1 MADLRPNAARWRH
14 AVRRRLTGLG
24 MPAADRPGTWLA
36 GVLLA
41 LGLMWLGARALGPAR
56 DPWLPLAE
64 RAAARAE
71 SAGERLSTLADEA
84 ALHGAPAPTLEP
96 PVQVRLTR
104 FDGADEVALQV
115 TGLWRLLDDSG
126 ALLQEGSGLLGS
138 LRADGIGL
146 QIGPF
151 LTGRERL
158 VLAPAGDDALRIG
171 DERYSGSLEVGMLRE
186 DGRPAGL
193 RLVLHLPLEQ
203 YVLGVVCGE
212 LATGA
217 RGTEAAQRA
226 QAVAA
231 RSWALWKLRERKSAL
246 RDHSGDQVFRGTDW
260 HTAAGRGAVET
271 TRGLVLCW
279 DGDLLPA
286 FFHANCA
293 GHTADAEELG
303 FVSASCPPLRG
314 APDPACAAA
323 PAAWRQQ
330 VPAERLDA
338 VASALG
344 LGDWLRSLHA
354 LQRDPGGRMLRTRF
368 LGSER
373 HWDATAEEAR
383 LRLRLP
389 STVWTNAA
397 VRADGALLLEGRGS
411 GHGVGLC
418 QEGAQRR
425 ARAGEDWRAIL
436 AHYYPGA
443 ELRPLTVELLQ

>member
-1 MADLRPNAARWRH
+1 
-14 AVRRRLTGLG
+14 LTVLG

-56 DPWLPLAE
+56 DPWLPPAA

-115 TGLWRLLDDSG
+115 TGLWRLLDESG

-138 LRADGIGL
+138 LRADGGGL

-186 DGRPAGL
+186 SGRPAGL

-217 RGTEAAQRA
+217 RGTEAAPADGSRSARWRHRQGSVPACPDERRPPR
-226 QAVAA
+226 AA
-231 RSWALWKLRERKSAL
+231 RGPPR
-246 RDHSGDQVFRGTDW
+246 
-260 HTAAGRGAVET
+260 
-271 TRGLVLCW
+271 
-279 DGDLLPA
+279 
-286 FFHANCA
+286 
-293 GHTADAEELG
+293 
-303 FVSASCPPLRG
+303 PPLPHSR
-314 APDPACAAA
+314 APP
-323 PAAWRQQ
+323 R
-330 VPAERLDA
+330 R
-338 VASALG
+338 
-344 LGDWLRSLHA
+344 R
-354 LQRDPGGRMLRTRF
+354 
-368 LGSER
+368 
-373 HWDATAEEAR
+373 
-383 LRLRLP
+383 
-389 STVWTNAA
+389 
-397 VRADGALLLEGRGS
+397 
-411 GHGVGLC
+411 
-418 QEGAQRR
+418 RR
-425 ARAGEDWRAIL
+425 A
-436 AHYYPGA
+436 
-443 ELRPLTVELLQ
+443 